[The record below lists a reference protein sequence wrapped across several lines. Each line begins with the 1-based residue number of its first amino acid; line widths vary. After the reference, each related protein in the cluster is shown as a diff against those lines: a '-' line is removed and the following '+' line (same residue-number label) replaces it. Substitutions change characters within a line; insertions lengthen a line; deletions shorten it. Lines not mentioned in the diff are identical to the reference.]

1 MKKNHCPVV
10 LDLDRTSTF
19 PQKVKLPAGNTQEIK
34 IKLKF
39 HEFQRFFQTPHGI
52 KIMIHISFRT
62 FSSLLTILQSLKEK
76 RKQNTERM
84 GSWKKF
90 RKHIFQLQS
99 TSSKQIPIRKVE
111 NLHPNKNRKKCFF
124 FSSFVRLALNNFL
137 RFFVIG

>member
-1 MKKNHCPVV
+1 MPSGLRPWPNINLSSESQIASWKHTRNK
-10 LDLDRTSTF
+10 D
-19 PQKVKLPAGNTQEIK
+19 KIK
-34 IKLKF
+34 ISWVSTIFPNPARYKN
-39 HEFQRFFQTPHGI
+39 
-52 KIMIHISFRT
+52 MIHISFRT

-137 RFFVIG
+137 RFFVIR